1 MSFFKDFKDD
11 FSQAMNE
18 LIPDNNEVYEDTLD
32 DLEELEQ
39 LAKDSTSS
47 KTTSR
52 KKESANKKEK
62 SPRNNRSKERQTP
75 KTKVTKE
82 KKNSSIDDDDIAPE
96 DMLDQIDDILE
107 KELYGEDAQLLPDDL
122 EVNTMDM
129 SVQDLLE
136 QLSEKNDVIE
146 EAIKEANEVDV
157 LEDISSEAEL
167 LKEAAAVEQSMV
179 ADPLLE
185 ELMKEFEQQNAA
197 KSDTKEEM
205 ESSQNATISDSEET
219 VAEQLSIDDMLNQL
233 TVENEENTSSL
244 EENENVQSENGSVM
258 QFESEQN
265 QDVNNMIDDENDLLQ
280 ESSDFADEQNELEK
294 VQINNEMQTNS
305 QDSLQASV
313 EESIENEKVVDTQ
326 ETSDDNSDLDELL
339 ASIAKTQDFPEDL
352 NEQDDNILE
361 NVSDENEVDS
371 SSSNPEDEKEVN
383 SGLSNSEDE
392 DNIQIDSEQTQMND
406 TVLEKQESEEQEQFE
421 KNIDEPIEEEMIP
434 TQDFIEDPMTDSNEM
449 LKETTM
455 SDEKDV
461 ISIKSVEAESVQSD
475 EVENQKEV
483 ETAKATSAPKNFHI
497 GDADTETTYITKGTT
512 IKGDIETDG
521 SIDIIGKVEG
531 SVVCQGKIVVGGQ
544 VLGNITAGELYANNA
559 RIEGEVKSYGSV
571 KVGVGSIIIGGIESE
586 SAVIAGAVNG
596 DIDVKGPVI
605 VDSTAVIM
613 GNIKSRSVQINNGA
627 VIEGFCSQ
635 SYSDIDVKSF
645 FA

>member
-406 TVLEKQESEEQEQFE
+406 TVLEKQESEEQEQIE

-483 ETAKATSAPKNFHI
+483 ETAKATSAPKSFHI

>member
-406 TVLEKQESEEQEQFE
+406 TVLEKQESEEQEQIE